1 MARIKTGRPSTR
13 PAVPGRSPARSRWQ
27 AQIPSNQSLIVLLKG
42 FEAEMKE
49 IPITCRLCG
58 RPLKSEL
65 QKAADDAGNAV
76 HRACYENEIIAS
88 LMKGQSA
95 GTPPTVAAHAA
106 QRWVALYHLALVEL
120 DRGRMSGR
128 LHDARHEMFDR
139 VEELRDLSGS
149 HDVEHQAIQDALAN
163 MRSLDKE
170 QQQWAALQEQ
180 RVG

>member
-1 MARIKTGRPSTR
+1 
-13 PAVPGRSPARSRWQ
+13 
-27 AQIPSNQSLIVLLKG
+27 
-42 FEAEMKE
+42 MKE
-49 IPITCRLCG
+49 IPRTCRFCG

-65 QKAADDAGNAV
+65 QRAADDAGNVV

-88 LMKGQSA
+88 LKGQSA

-106 QRWVALYHLALVEL
+106 QRWVALYELALVEI

-149 HDVEHQAIQDALAN
+149 HDAEHQAIQDALAN
-163 MRSLDKE
+163 MRSLDKG
-170 QQQWAALQEQ
+170 QQQWAARKEQ
-180 RVG
+180 RTG